1 MRSLPFD
8 LAKLRKPSVTIQH
21 TTCKPRSL
29 LSVLQQPSRYQPVS
43 GSFEHSCNSLPK
55 TLILGFIF
63 TPDFVDSLILVE
75 TFAGLST

>member
-8 LAKLRKPSVTIQH
+8 LAKLRNPSVTIQH

-43 GSFEHSCNSLPK
+43 GSFEHSWSSLPN
-55 TLILGFIF
+55 TLTLGFIIA
-63 TPDFVDSLILVE
+63 PNVVVSLILVE
-75 TFAGLST
+75 TFTRLST